1 MSITPSPNQINTP
14 NEIKNFESIEY
25 KINNIK
31 YLLKIFN
38 DKNNLGFSI
47 ETLNSF
53 PKKEYYYVSS
63 LKNLQSINRFFLFF
77 ENTEEIKMSLVKM
90 ANEKNLTFLEEKDK
104 CTIYITNTINDSKFC
119 LNIPIKVKD
128 IKLEMENII
137 SVIVELQEKNEN
149 LEKKLNTWKNISKYY
164 KKKKK

>member
-1 MSITPSPNQINTP
+1 MSIIPLPNQTITP

-53 PKKEYYYVSS
+53 P
-63 LKNLQSINRFFLFF
+63 
-77 ENTEEIKMSLVKM
+77 
-90 ANEKNLTFLEEKDK
+90 
-104 CTIYITNTINDSKFC
+104 
-119 LNIPIKVKD
+119 
-128 IKLEMENII
+128 
-137 SVIVELQEKNEN
+137 
-149 LEKKLNTWKNISKYY
+149 
-164 KKKKK
+164 

>member
-1 MSITPSPNQINTP
+1 MSIAPLPNQTITP

-47 ETLNSF
+47 EILNSF

-63 LKNLQSINRFFLFF
+63 L
-77 ENTEEIKMSLVKM
+77 
-90 ANEKNLTFLEEKDK
+90 
-104 CTIYITNTINDSKFC
+104 
-119 LNIPIKVKD
+119 
-128 IKLEMENII
+128 
-137 SVIVELQEKNEN
+137 
-149 LEKKLNTWKNISKYY
+149 
-164 KKKKK
+164 

>member
-1 MSITPSPNQINTP
+1 MSIAPLPNQTITP

-53 PKKEYYYVSS
+53 PKKRI
-63 LKNLQSINRFFLFF
+63 LLCFFFKEF
-77 ENTEEIKMSLVKM
+77 T
-90 ANEKNLTFLEEKDK
+90 
-104 CTIYITNTINDSKFC
+104 KF
-119 LNIPIKVKD
+119 K
-128 IKLEMENII
+128 
-137 SVIVELQEKNEN
+137 
-149 LEKKLNTWKNISKYY
+149 
-164 KKKKK
+164 